1 MSGNNRLKRSAKI
14 SFMQTSIKKAHQG
27 VVKEYRFKAM
37 NRNAINIHDTMV
49 RSYKPLYNLIEENRS
64 NINQRIQISITE
76 RFSKIGEVY
85 NKEDLTDLLSGKDY
99 DKDEVALTTNKE
111 ISFNKYYQSDIFAY
125 EPTTDIKDLTQS
137 LLQKRVKNIA
147 AHDGSS
153 GHTLKYIKKTFIRFH
168 GMNLPN
174 ARTYIPTP
182 KKL

>member
-27 VVKEYRFKAM
+27 VVKEYKFKAM

-49 RSYKPLYNLIEENRS
+49 RLYKPLYNLIEENRS
-64 NINQRIQISITE
+64 NINQRIQIGITE
-76 RFSKIGEVY
+76 RFSRREEVY
-85 NKEDLTDLLSGKDY
+85 NKEALTDLLSGKDY
-99 DKDEVALTTNKE
+99 DKDEVALTTNKQ
-111 ISFNKYYQSDIFAY
+111 ISVNKYYQSDIFSY

-147 AHDGSS
+147 THDGSI
-153 GHTLKYIKKTFIRFH
+153 GHTLKYVIEIFIRFH
-168 GMNLPN
+168 GMNPPN
-174 ARTYIPTP
+174 ERNYIPTP